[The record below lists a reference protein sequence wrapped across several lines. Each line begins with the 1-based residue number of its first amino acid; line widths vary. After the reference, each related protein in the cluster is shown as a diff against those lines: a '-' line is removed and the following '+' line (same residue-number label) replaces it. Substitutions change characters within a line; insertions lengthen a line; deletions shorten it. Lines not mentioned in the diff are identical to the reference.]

1 LSFAGACVRIER
13 SPLGRKSIMRD
24 APLVLAITLG
34 VAGCVGSVSAAS
46 PGGGAPL
53 EPVKDTYI
61 VVFDEPAAARFRGFD
76 SSDGKRPRLAATS
89 AVATGARRYEARSVE
104 AQAYVAW
111 LDDLRRIRLADAAVR
126 LGRPLQPRFTYTHAM
141 NGMAVALTASE
152 AGRLAGMPG
161 VRSVAPDFRRYL
173 QTDRGPQWIKA
184 DQVWNGTATGV
195 QNRGE
200 GVVVGVIDSGIN
212 RAHSAFSG
220 AGISNPLG
228 SFRGYCVATPAA
240 CNSKLVGLWDFT
252 VAGPGNTREP
262 VDTDG
267 HGTHIA
273 STAVGSAFVRS
284 SVTYSGVAPRAN
296 LIAYKACPD
305 TVCEGSALVA
315 AINQAVA
322 DGVDVINYSIGGPP
336 ADPWLAVG
344 GAINDD
350 SEAFLAAR
358 EAGIVVAA
366 AAGDDGPAPGS
377 HGSPGN
383 APWVLAV
390 AAATHDRD
398 GAGDRL
404 DAFSGRGPVV
414 PLGVTKPDLTAPG
427 VAIIAAGLTAG
438 DPVSVAN
445 FSGTSTATPH
455 VAGAAAL
462 VISTRPSL
470 SASAVVSALV
480 LTARGSVTD
489 GGAAATA
496 HGQGAG
502 MVDVAKAVKAGVYLD
517 VAPGAFALPL
527 ASPYTGG
534 AEGLNLPSL
543 AHGACFRTCAITRT
557 FRLMPGA
564 SAASYSISATL
575 DAAGAQLSH
584 NLDSFTTSAGGQAVV
599 FTANVDSPALV
610 GRWVYGRVT
619 LTNTSGDGRPNLV
632 LPVSLY
638 VSPFANQAAQDA
650 LAGITRTV
658 ARERDA
664 FDVDVSDV
672 VALPSARF
680 IATPLVAP
688 VTAAPVIAAGATT
701 VRLATVPATPA
712 GQSPVK
718 YRLRASSRAATQGLQ
733 LAVGRDS
740 DGDGQPDPNEQ
751 LCASFASFAT
761 ETCQVEVTS
770 AATPASYWIAVQ
782 NQSGAAI
789 TTTLESFVVAM
800 QAMPGSNLV
809 ASGPGRTAPAEA
821 FKLRLVYDDPSMIA
835 GAERVGYLLVQPT
848 AGNTAIE
855 VPVRLTRSGASFEAF
870 ALANGTARAV
880 TLPAAGEHRRL
891 YFDVPPHATS
901 VQFTTT
907 GSTGNVDLY
916 VARVA
921 SPIGPTIADA
931 PAWDNNPALRAAT
944 ASGDETLTVTGAAL
958 APGRWYAV
966 PVNASGAAV
975 ATSVTATVT
984 AQGARPGF
992 LSGQYVNLAR
1002 DGHGIFV
1009 DFAGPQGN
1017 PDQWVTVWYTYLED
1031 GTPTWYYSQGAAPT
1045 AAGIWKAELFRVAWD
1060 GGATHAVDVGDV
1072 VITETGT
1079 QSMTFN
1085 FNLDGKSG
1093 FEPMIRVGGGS
1104 CPSVQAQPLDV
1115 SGHWFA
1121 PSLSGFGYTYL
1132 ATGGA
1137 NPQEVFIPYVY
1148 DGQGFPR
1155 WLYGQKNFVAQ
1166 TEGFDLQ
1173 WFSGFSP
1180 LAAPVGL
1187 IGTPAGTGSRTLGS
1201 GTVNTM
1207 AVNSSFGGTLLGT
1220 WAQNR
1225 AVALLSQRKNCL

>member
-1 LSFAGACVRIER
+1 
-13 SPLGRKSIMRD
+13 MRD
-24 APLVLAITLG
+24 VPLVMAIAFGL
-34 VAGCVGSVSAAS
+34 VACVGSAMAAS
-46 PGGGAPL
+46 PGAGVAQERGR
-53 EPVKDTYI
+53 DTYI
-61 VVFDEPAAARFRGFD
+61 VVFDEPAAARFRGFGA
-76 SSDGKRPRLAATS
+76 SDGKRPRLAATS
-89 AVATGARRYEARSVE
+89 AVATGARKYESRSVE

-111 LDDLRRIRLADAAVR
+111 LDDLRRARLAAAAAR
-126 LGRPLQPRFTYTHAM
+126 LGRPLQPRYTYTHAM

-152 AGRLAGMPG
+152 ATRLAGLPG
-161 VRSVAPDFRRYL
+161 VRSVAPDFKRFL

-212 RAHSAFSG
+212 RAHSAF
-220 AGISNPLG
+220 AGTGIINPLG
-228 SFRGYCVATPAA
+228 SLRGYCVATPAA
-240 CNSKLVGLWDFT
+240 CNGKLVGLWDFT
-252 VAGPGNTREP
+252 TSGSGNTTDP

-273 STAVGSAFVRS
+273 STAVGNPFVRS
-284 SVTYSGVAPRAN
+284 AVNYSGVAPRAN
-296 LIAYKACPD
+296 LIMYKACPG

-336 ADPWLAVG
+336 VDPWLAVG

-350 SEAFLAAR
+350 SEALLAAR

-366 AAGDDGPAPGS
+366 AAGDEGPAAGT
-377 HGSPGN
+377 HGTPGN
-383 APWVLAV
+383 SPWVLGV
-390 AAATHDRD
+390 AAATHDRG

-414 PLGVTKPDLTAPG
+414 PLGVIKPDLTAPG
-427 VAIIAAGLTAG
+427 VSIIAAGRTPG
-438 DPVSVAN
+438 DPVSVAT

-462 VISTRPSL
+462 VRSALPTAN
-470 SASAVVSALV
+470 ASAVVSALM
-480 LTARGSVTD
+480 LTARRSVTE
-489 GGAAATA
+489 GGAATTP
-496 HGQGAG
+496 HEQGAG

-517 VAPGAFALPL
+517 VAPNVFAEPV
-527 ASPYTGG
+527 ANPYTGG
-534 AEGLNLPSL
+534 ADAVNLPSL
-543 AHGACFRTCAITRT
+543 SHGACYRNCVIIRT
-557 FRLMPGA
+557 FKLMPGA
-564 SAASYSISATL
+564 ASDLYGISTTM
-575 DAAGAQLSH
+575 DAPGAQLNH
-584 NLDSFTTSAGGQAVV
+584 NLNFFSASSGGQTVV
-599 FTANVDSPALV
+599 FTASVDSPGLA
-610 GRWVYGRVT
+610 GQWVHGRVT
-619 LTNTSGDGRPNLV
+619 LTYQGSEGRPDLV
-632 LPVSLY
+632 LPVSVY
-638 VSPFANQAAQDA
+638 ASPFATQAAEDA

-658 ARERDA
+658 SRERDH
-664 FDVDVSDV
+664 FDIDVSDV

-688 VTAAPVIAAGATT
+688 VTSAPVIAAGATQ

-712 GQSPVK
+712 GQAPVK
-718 YRLRASSRAATQGLQ
+718 YRLRASSRAASDGLQ

-740 DGDGQPDPNEQ
+740 DGDGQPDASEQ
-751 LCASFASFAT
+751 ACGSFSSYAT
-761 ETCQVEVTS
+761 ETCQLEVMS
-770 AATPASYWIAVQ
+770 EATPVTYWIALQ
-782 NQSGAAI
+782 NESGAGI
-789 TTTLESFVVAM
+789 GTTFESFVVPM

-809 ASGPGRTAPAEA
+809 ATGPGRTTAGEA
-821 FKLRLVYDDPSMIA
+821 FKVRVVYDDPSMIA
-835 GAERVGYLLVQPT
+835 GAERVGYVLMQHA
-848 AGNTAIE
+848 AGSTAIE
-855 VPVRLTRSGASFEAF
+855 VPLRLTRSGSSFEPF
-870 ALANGTARAV
+870 ALANGTAREV

-901 VQFTTT
+901 VQFSAS

-916 VARVA
+916 AVRVA
-921 SPIGPTIADA
+921 APTGPAIADA
-931 PAWDNNPALRAAT
+931 PAWDGNAALRAAT
-944 ASGDETLTVTGAAL
+944 AGGNETLTVSGANL
-958 APGRWYAV
+958 APGRWYVV

-1045 AAGIWKAELFRVAWD
+1045 AAGIWKAELFRVTWD
-1060 GGATHAVDVGDV
+1060 GGGTHAVDVGDV
-1072 VITETGT
+1072 VITETGA

-1104 CPSVQAQPLDV
+1104 CPGFLGQPLDV
-1115 SGHWFA
+1115 SGHWFSPDLA
-1121 PSLSGFGYTYL
+1121 GFGYTYL

-1148 DGQGFPR
+1148 DGQGTPR
-1155 WLYGQKNFVAQ
+1155 WLYGQKNFVAG
-1166 TEGFDLQ
+1166 TNGFSLQ

-1187 IGTPAGTGSRTLGS
+1187 VGTPAGTGSRILGTNNVGVMS
-1201 GTVNTM
+1201 
-1207 AVNSSFGGTLLGT
+1207 VNSSFGGALTGSWL
-1220 WAQNR
+1220 QNR
-1225 AVALLSQRKNCL
+1225 SVSLLSQRKNCL